1 MEALSRSHDI
11 FVLMLSAIFLE
22 AAPFLLVA
30 ALLSAVSEIYLN
42 QDRISRFVPRS
53 PILQV
58 LVALGAGLILPTCEC
73 GVVLIA
79 RRFMHK
85 GVPPLMAVTYMLAAP
100 IINPLVMVSTYLA
113 FRGNLWMVFGRVFL
127 AVTCASFTG
136 IAVAGLSRTGL
147 LRMGS
152 SSGSLPMAREAPPE
166 HACTHGCACGCGHSH
181 DPKRSNLLAI
191 LVHTASEFIEMSKY
205 LIAGAFAAALF
216 KVFVP
221 QDILFHFESNPFLS
235 IGVMM
240 LMAILLSVCSE
251 ADSFVAASFW
261 SFSQPAQL
269 AFVSIGP
276 MVDLKLIGA
285 YGATFR
291 KRAAL
296 TLIAAPIVIIY
307 TLSAVIASIV
317 G

>member
-1 MEALSRSHDI
+1 
-11 FVLMLSAIFLE
+11 
-22 AAPFLLVA
+22 
-30 ALLSAVSEIYLN
+30 
-42 QDRISRFVPRS
+42 
-53 PILQV
+53 
-58 LVALGAGLILPTCEC
+58 
-73 GVVLIA
+73 
-79 RRFMHK
+79 
-85 GVPPLMAVTYMLAAP
+85 
-100 IINPLVMVSTYLA
+100 
-113 FRGNLWMVFGRVFL
+113 
-127 AVTCASFTG
+127 
-136 IAVAGLSRTGL
+136 
-147 LRMGS
+147 
-152 SSGSLPMAREAPPE
+152 
-166 HACTHGCACGCGHSH
+166 
-181 DPKRSNLLAI
+181 
-191 LVHTASEFIEMSKY
+191 MSKY

-240 LMAILLSVCSE
+240 LLAILLSVCSE

-296 TLIAAPIVIIY
+296 TLIVVPIVIIY